1 MSAFVLAPF
10 ETLLALQGFVSVFFL
25 GCILL
30 RVLALATAAAPAP
43 EPLVRFHA
51 GDMPVYTVLVALYR
65 EAGIVP
71 ELLVALGRLQWPRSK
86 LEIKLVCESDDADTL
101 AAIRAQPLRSNIE
114 VIEVPPVG
122 PRTKPKALAYALQAV
137 GGEFVVLYD
146 AEDRPHPLQLVEAWQ
161 RFRANGPDLA
171 CLQAPLEISNGTSGS
186 IARLFALEYCALFRG
201 LLPFLSRRR
210 LVLPLGGT
218 SNHFRRTVLEE
229 VGGWDPYNVTEDAD
243 LAVRLARN
251 GYRTETITRPTLE
264 AAPDDYATWLPQR
277 TRWFKGWLL
286 TWLVHM
292 RDPVR
297 LFRELGPGSFVVMQ
311 LLFVGMVLS
320 AFAHPIMLAT
330 LLVLILRI
338 TAGYP
343 LGPAQNALFAIDAV
357 NLACG
362 YASFI
367 LLGWQT
373 LTREERRGFWKAVV
387 FTPPY
392 WMMLSVAALK
402 SVYQLWRAPYFWAK
416 THHPPRLRGGAGL
429 SSPPAQ
435 GSPVPRR

>member
-1 MSAFVLAPF
+1 V
-10 ETLLALQGFVSVFFL
+10 
-25 GCILL
+25 
-30 RVLALATAAAPAP
+30 
-43 EPLVRFHA
+43 
-51 GDMPVYTVLVALYR
+51 
-65 EAGIVP
+65 
-71 ELLVALGRLQWPRSK
+71 
-86 LEIKLVCESDDADTL
+86 ESSSLHL
-101 AAIRAQPLRSNIE
+101 AAWCFCYIRP
-114 VIEVPPVG
+114 
-122 PRTKPKALAYALQAV
+122 
-137 GGEFVVLYD
+137 
-146 AEDRPHPLQLVEAWQ
+146 
-161 RFRANGPDLA
+161 
-171 CLQAPLEISNGTSGS
+171 
-186 IARLFALEYCALFRG
+186 
-201 LLPFLSRRR
+201 
-210 LVLPLGGT
+210 
-218 SNHFRRTVLEE
+218 HFRRTVLEE

-297 LFRELGPGSFVVMQ
+297 LFRELGPGSFVVTQ